1 MEEGR
6 GRHGG
11 GTLGANRVTRAAWS
25 IMLQRVA
32 VAPVAGARH
41 PTTIQD
47 TIGPGF
53 GNLGLG
59 GAAVVTMYR
68 SL

>member
-1 MEEGR
+1 
-6 GRHGG
+6 
-11 GTLGANRVTRAAWS
+11 
-25 IMLQRVA
+25 MLQRVA